1 MERKVKYDSRG
12 VGKIA
17 KSTKPL
23 TKPKSIVIVT
33 SQGNKRVKV
42 PDEIEFEKLEEFKA
56 YALLK
61 WEYDHMDK
69 KFAASNG
76 KIYPLPIRNLPTI
89 LKLFPKKE
97 QDRLKAKDLEVRQAG
112 GRLFNARTKAFG
124 AYKKR
129 DTNALFNEYTTEI
142 LEKLGKGW
150 TVIDVHADLLKQG
163 VDLALPQ
170 LREFQYKN
178 REKILELRNAW
189 NSDTGDISLSIKK
202 SRLEKL
208 QYLLNE
214 ILTDFEKVSTP
225 MLRTT
230 LSKEARGII
239 DQARKEVEGDEL
251 KLTIDG
257 KIDVEATIS
266 AVMNSNQ
273 MLLGLTINQIIIS
286 RVAARLRLSSQWMI
300 DRLAH
305 SYYSKW
311 NGYRKNDDLSA
322 KPIYPTSIAYDI
334 LDDNMARKN
343 LEWEQTQMSYELPPE
358 EQVCMEEK
366 QEERELIKQRL
377 VEKLNI
383 KKA

>member
-1 MERKVKYDSRG
+1 MEKRVKYDKRD
-12 VGKIA
+12 GKIA

-23 TKPKSIVIVT
+23 TKPKSIVIAT
-33 SQGNKRVKV
+33 AQGNKRVKV
-42 PDEIEFEKLEEFKA
+42 PDEIEFEKLDDFKA
-56 YALLK
+56 YAILK

-76 KIYPLPIRNLPTI
+76 KIYPLPIRNLSGI
-89 LKLFPKKE
+89 LKLFPKRE
-97 QDRLKAKDLEVRQAG
+97 QERLKEKDLEVRQVG

-129 DTNALFNEYTTEI
+129 ETNALFNEYSTEI
-142 LEKLGKGW
+142 IEKLGKGW
-150 TVIDVHADLLKQG
+150 TCVDVHADMLKRG
-163 VDLALPQ
+163 VDLSLVQ

-178 REKILELRNAW
+178 REKILELRNAR
-189 NSDTGDISLSIKK
+189 NNDTGDISLSVKK

-214 ILTDFEKVSTP
+214 ILLDFDKTTTP

-239 DQARKEVEGDEL
+239 DQARKEVEGEEL

-257 KIDVEATIS
+257 KIDVEATIA

-305 SYYSKW
+305 SYYAKY
-311 NGYRKNDDLSA
+311 NGYRRNDDLNS

-334 LDDNMARKN
+334 LDDNMAMKN
-343 LEWEQTQMSYELPPE
+343 AEWEKTQMSYQLPPE
-358 EQVCMEEK
+358 EQTTMEQME
-366 QEERELIKQRL
+366 EEREMIKQRL
-377 VEKLNI
+377 KEKLQI

>member
-1 MERKVKYDSRG
+1 MEKRVKYDKRD
-12 VGKIA
+12 GKIA

-33 SQGNKRVKV
+33 AQGNKRVKV
-42 PDEIEFEKLEEFKA
+42 PDEIEFEKLDDFKA
-56 YALLK
+56 YATLK

-76 KIYPLPIRNLPTI
+76 KIYPLPIRNLSGI
-89 LKLFPKKE
+89 LKLFPKRE
-97 QDRLKAKDLEVRQAG
+97 QERLKERDLEVRQAG

-129 DTNALFNEYTTEI
+129 ETNALFNEYSTEI
-142 LEKLGKGW
+142 IEKLGKGW
-150 TVIDVHADLLKQG
+150 TCVDVHADMLKRG
-163 VDLALPQ
+163 VDLSLVQ

-189 NSDTGDISLSIKK
+189 NNDTGDISLSVKK

-214 ILTDFEKVSTP
+214 ILLDFDKTTTP

-239 DQARKEVEGDEL
+239 DQARKEVEGEEL

-257 KIDVEATIS
+257 KIDVEATIA

-305 SYYSKW
+305 SYYAKY
-311 NGYRKNDDLSA
+311 NGYRRNDDLNS
-322 KPIYPTSIAYDI
+322 KPIYPTSVVYDI
-334 LDDNMARKN
+334 LDDNMAMKN
-343 LEWEQTQMSYELPPE
+343 AEWEKTQMSYQLPPE
-358 EQVCMEEK
+358 EQTTMEQME
-366 QEERELIKQRL
+366 EEREMIKQRL
-377 VEKLNI
+377 KEKLQI